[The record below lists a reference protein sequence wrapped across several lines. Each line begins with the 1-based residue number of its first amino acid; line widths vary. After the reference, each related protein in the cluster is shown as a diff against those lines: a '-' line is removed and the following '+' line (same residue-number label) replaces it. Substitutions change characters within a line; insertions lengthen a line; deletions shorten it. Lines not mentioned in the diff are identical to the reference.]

1 MYYFNAVAAEQR
13 PLRRTRAR
21 TNVLILI
28 EGYKAAVERGREA
41 ATAAQPKLQLLLE
54 KKLANEA
61 AAGQTRVDAMLA
73 ALDAELAAL

>member
-1 MYYFNAVAAEQR
+1 MYYFSPVAAEQR
-13 PLRRTRAR
+13 PLRHARAP

-28 EGYKAAVERGREA
+28 EGYKSAVERGRA
-41 ATAAQPKLQLLLE
+41 IATAAQPKLQLLAE